1 MTAEQALEHPWL
13 HMNDHPTQSLSP
25 ELFSS
30 LNEYRQMGA
39 LKKAALVTM
48 AYTLTQVESTYI
60 LHRDE
65 RADMRR
71 RKDWVGLWCC
81 ECLLARIVWTVNEPR
96 NCMHDECIL
105 NIFSQYG
112 HTRLPGLILFALQ
125 THLLDPR
132 SLWPLFTHSH
142 RSTSFYRRRSKEH
155 ARYSKP
161 STLNEMDLSL

>member
-1 MTAEQALEHPWL
+1 MKGLLILEPTERMTAEQALEHPWL

-81 ECLLARIVWTVNEPR
+81 ECLLARIVWTVNE
-96 NCMHDECIL
+96 
-105 NIFSQYG
+105 
-112 HTRLPGLILFALQ
+112 
-125 THLLDPR
+125 
-132 SLWPLFTHSH
+132 HS
-142 RSTSFYRRRSKEH
+142 KLH
-155 ARYSKP
+155 ARRMHPQYIFTVWSH
-161 STLNEMDLSL
+161 SFAGVDLVRFTNTSS